1 MSRIDDPFPAEN
13 RLTGGGLSSALLQ
26 KEQQSRGRHGSPQ
39 RARFQAPVRAGGLSV
54 PDLPEL
60 QGATDFTIF
69 PPLPRL
75 RPSRSQRLTPPPLL
89 EHPFVVAKALESNR
103 TDAAAEWLTYWV
115 TFSLFTVIELLGG
128 SLLSWIPFYSFLKL
142 GFLSW
147 LLLPKFKGASKLY
160 QSGVQ
165 PLIRKHEAK
174 IDQGLNQG
182 YETAMSFQK
191 NGLAAITQ
199 RFTSS
204 GQRTN

>member
-1 MSRIDDPFPAEN
+1 
-13 RLTGGGLSSALLQ
+13 
-26 KEQQSRGRHGSPQ
+26 
-39 RARFQAPVRAGGLSV
+39 
-54 PDLPEL
+54 
-60 QGATDFTIF
+60 
-69 PPLPRL
+69 
-75 RPSRSQRLTPPPLL
+75 
-89 EHPFVVAKALESNR
+89 
-103 TDAAAEWLTYWV
+103 V
-115 TFSLFTVIELLGG
+115 TFSLFTVIELVGG

>member
-1 MSRIDDPFPAEN
+1 MYISRVDSTIFQQRIVSAAQERRAAKQRAPWVSSTRSFSSPCSCWWAFCTRPTRATRCDRLHNLPPFTASSPFP
-13 RLTGGGLSSALLQ
+13 LT
-26 KEQQSRGRHGSPQ
+26 E
-39 RARFQAPVRAGGLSV
+39 
-54 PDLPEL
+54 
-60 QGATDFTIF
+60 TDPT
-69 PPLPRL
+69 PLP
-75 RPSRSQRLTPPPLL
+75 

-115 TFSLFTVIELLGG
+115 TFSLFTVIELVGG

>member
-1 MSRIDDPFPAEN
+1 MGEN
-13 RLTGGGLSSALLQ
+13 RMGSAGKKSSKAEGAMGLLNALVFKPLFVLVGFLYPTY
-26 KEQQSRGRHGSPQ
+26 QSY
-39 RARFQAPVRAGGLSV
+39 
-54 PDLPEL
+54 
-60 QGATDFTIF
+60 
-69 PPLPRL
+69 
-75 RPSRSQRLTPPPLL
+75 
-89 EHPFVVAKALESNR
+89 KALESNR
-103 TDAAAEWLTYWV
+103 TDAAAQWLTYWV
-115 TFSLFTVIELLGG
+115 TFSLFTVIELVGG